1 MAEKIICKTIEEYAQ
16 GGETILKIFPG
27 KKVFAFYGKM
37 GVGKTTMIK
46 AICKNLGVTEIVN
59 SPSFSIINEYKTD
72 SSESVYHID
81 FYRIK
86 NLKEAFD
93 IGYEDYLYSGSY
105 CFIEW
110 PEKIEELLPEDI
122 INVKIEEDEND
133 GSRVIRY

>member
-1 MAEKIICKTIEEYAQ
+1 MAEKIICKTTDEYAEA
-16 GGETILKIFPG
+16 GKFLLKAHSD
-27 KKVFAFYGKM
+27 KRVFAFYGKM

-46 AICKNLGVTEIVN
+46 AICNNLGVKEIVN
-59 SPSFSIINEYKTD
+59 SPSFAIINEYKTS

-122 INVKIEEDEND
+122 INVKIEEDEKD
-133 GSRVIRY
+133 GSRIVVF

>member
-1 MAEKIICKTIEEYAQ
+1 MAEKIICKTIEEYFQA
-16 GGETILKIFPG
+16 GESLLKAFPG

-59 SPSFSIINEYKTD
+59 SPSFAIINEYKTAL
-72 SSESVYHID
+72 SESVYHID

-93 IGYEDYLYSGSY
+93 IGYEDYLYSDSY

-110 PEKIEELLPEDI
+110 PEKIEELLPEDV
-122 INVKIEEDEND
+122 INVKIEEDEKD
-133 GSRVIRY
+133 GSRIITY

>member
-1 MAEKIICKTIEEYAQ
+1 MAEKIICKTVEEYAQ
-16 GGETILKIFPG
+16 AGEFLLNAFPD

-46 AICKNLGVTEIVN
+46 AICRNLGVTEIVN
-59 SPSFSIINEYKTD
+59 SPSFAIINEYKTA

-122 INVKIEEDEND
+122 INVKIEEDKKD
-133 GSRVIRY
+133 GSRIVTF